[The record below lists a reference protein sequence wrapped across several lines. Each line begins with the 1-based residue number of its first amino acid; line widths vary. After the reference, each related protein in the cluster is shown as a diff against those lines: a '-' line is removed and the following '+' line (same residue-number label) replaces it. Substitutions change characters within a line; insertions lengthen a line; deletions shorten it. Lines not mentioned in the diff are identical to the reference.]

1 MSIAGVQNGR
11 TTELSRGGEADSLRK
26 PERRANIRWQSQRW
40 HMPFALWV
48 IVILAGGL
56 TACNVDPPSA
66 TVSID
71 GSSTVYPL
79 SKAMAEA
86 FGKTNPGVKFQIDF
100 SGTGGGFKKLC
111 AGRVDIVGASRPIN
125 SIEDEECTAQ
135 HIEYIELPV
144 AFDTLTLVV
153 NAKNTFADCLS
164 VNELRRMWEPAAER
178 TVVTWRDIRPS
189 FPTDPLVLFSP
200 GKDSGT
206 FDYFTLAVVGTEGKS
221 RSDVTMS
228 EDDTV
233 IRRGVADNPSA
244 IGYLG
249 YSYSQGNRKQLKLV
263 SVDNGQG
270 CVAPSAQTVID
281 ATYEPLSRPLFI
293 YVNAAAAARAD
304 IAAFTRFYL
313 SPESQPYVATSGY
326 VPLPPAALAVQT
338 TRFEKEAKGSAFG
351 GRTVLG
357 MNLNF
362 FNTSEEERLSAQLVQ

>member
-1 MSIAGVQNGR
+1 
-11 TTELSRGGEADSLRK
+11 
-26 PERRANIRWQSQRW
+26 
-40 HMPFALWV
+40 MPFALWV

>member
-1 MSIAGVQNGR
+1 MNVASVQDGR
-11 TTELSRGGEADSLRK
+11 TMEVCSGSEPDCLHK
-26 PERRANIRWQSQRW
+26 PEQRARVQAQSKRWPTRI
-40 HMPFALWV
+40 AL
-48 IVILAGGL
+48 ITALIAGGL
-56 TACNVDPPSA
+56 TACNPENPSA
-66 TVSID
+66 PVSID

-79 SKAMAEA
+79 SKAMAEG
-86 FGKTNPGVKFQIDF
+86 FGKINPGVKFQIDF

-111 AGRVDIVGASRPIN
+111 AGRVDIVGASRPIT
-125 SIEDEECTAQ
+125 SIEDEECAAQ
-135 HIEYIELPV
+135 HLEYIELPV

-153 NAKNTFADCLS
+153 NPKNTFADCLS
-164 VNELRRMWEPAAER
+164 VHELRRMWEPAAER

-189 FPTDPLVLFSP
+189 FPADPLVLFSP

-233 IRRGVADNPSA
+233 IQRGIADNPHA

-249 YSYSQGNRKQLKLV
+249 YSYYQGSRDKLKLV
-263 SVDNGQG
+263 AVDNGQG
-270 CVAPSAQTVID
+270 CIAPSAQTVID

-293 YVNAAAAARAD
+293 YVNAAAVARPD

-313 SPESQPYVATSGY
+313 SSESQPYVAKSGY

-362 FNTSEEERLSAQLVQ
+362 FNTSEEERISAQLVQ

>member
-1 MSIAGVQNGR
+1 MSVAGVQNGR
-11 TTELSRGGEADSLRK
+11 TTALCRGGATDPLCRSK
-26 PERRANIRWQSQRW
+26 RRADTRAHSKQWPARI
-40 HMPFALWV
+40 ALITV
-48 IVILAGGL
+48 LIAAGL
-56 TACNVDPPSA
+56 TACNPENPSA
-66 TVSID
+66 PVTID

-86 FGKTNPGVKFQIDF
+86 FGKTNPGVKFQVDF
-100 SGTGGGFKKLC
+100 SGTGGGFKRLC
-111 AGRVDIVGASRPIN
+111 AGRVDIVGASRPIT
-125 SIEDEECTAQ
+125 SIEDAECAAQ
-135 HIEYIELPV
+135 HIEYIELPI

-153 NAKNTFADCLS
+153 NPKNTFADCLS
-164 VNELRRMWEPAAER
+164 VNELRRMWEPAAEG
-178 TVVTWRDIRPS
+178 TVATWRDIRLS
-189 FPTDPLVLFSP
+189 FPADPLMLFSP

-221 RSDVTMS
+221 RSDITMS

-233 IRRGVADNPSA
+233 IRQGVAANPSA

-249 YSYSQGNRKQLKLV
+249 YSYYQGSREQLKLV

-270 CVAPSAQTVID
+270 CVAPSTQTVID

>member
-1 MSIAGVQNGR
+1 MNVATVPAGR
-11 TTELSRGGEADSLRK
+11 TMEICSGAEPDSLRK
-26 PERRANIRWQSQRW
+26 PEQRANIRAQSKRW
-40 HMPFALWV
+40 PARIALITV
-48 IVILAGGL
+48 LIAAGL
-56 TACNVDPPSA
+56 TACNPENPSA
-66 TVSID
+66 PVTID

-86 FGKTNPGVKFQIDF
+86 FGKTNPGVKFQVDF
-100 SGTGGGFKKLC
+100 SGTGGGFKRLC
-111 AGRVDIVGASRPIN
+111 AGRVDIVGASRPIT
-125 SIEDEECTAQ
+125 SIEDAECAAQ

-153 NAKNTFADCLS
+153 NPKNTFADCLS

-221 RSDVTMS
+221 RGDVTMS

-249 YSYSQGNRKQLKLV
+249 YSYYQGSREQLKLV

-293 YVNAAAAARAD
+293 YINAAAAGRAD

-313 SPESQPYVATSGY
+313 SPESQPYVAKSGY

-362 FNTSEEERLSAQLVQ
+362 FNTSEEERISAQLVQ

>member
-1 MSIAGVQNGR
+1 M
-11 TTELSRGGEADSLRK
+11 
-26 PERRANIRWQSQRW
+26 
-40 HMPFALWV
+40 
-48 IVILAGGL
+48 
-56 TACNVDPPSA
+56 
-66 TVSID
+66 
-71 GSSTVYPL
+71 
-79 SKAMAEA
+79 
-86 FGKTNPGVKFQIDF
+86 
-100 SGTGGGFKKLC
+100 
-111 AGRVDIVGASRPIN
+111 
-125 SIEDEECTAQ
+125 
-135 HIEYIELPV
+135 
-144 AFDTLTLVV
+144 
-153 NAKNTFADCLS
+153 
-164 VNELRRMWEPAAER
+164 
-178 TVVTWRDIRPS
+178 RDIRPS

-313 SPESQPYVATSGY
+313 SPKASPTSQHPGTY
-326 VPLPPAALAVQT
+326 PCLPPHSPSKPHDSRRRPRV
-338 TRFEKEAKGSAFG
+338 RPSA
-351 GRTVLG
+351 T
-357 MNLNF
+357 
-362 FNTSEEERLSAQLVQ
+362 AQSLE